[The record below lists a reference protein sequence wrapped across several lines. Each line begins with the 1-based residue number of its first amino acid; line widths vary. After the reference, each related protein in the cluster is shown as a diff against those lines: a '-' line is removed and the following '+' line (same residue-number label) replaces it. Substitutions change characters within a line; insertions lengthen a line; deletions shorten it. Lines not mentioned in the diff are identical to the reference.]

1 MQTTAILVVITILT
15 LIGDYSIKLASNH
28 ASGLKAPA
36 FFIGALLYG
45 IPAIGWFFLMR
56 THSLAEIGVF
66 YSAATLILLA
76 GLGFFVFREP
86 LGWREILGLVLALA
100 AVLVM
105 QSGPRA

>member
-1 MQTTAILVVITILT
+1 MQTTAILVVITLLT

-28 ASGLKAPA
+28 ASGLRAPA

-45 IPAIGWFFLMR
+45 IPAVGWFFLMK

-76 GLGFFVFREP
+76 ALGYFAFREP
-86 LGWREILGLVLALA
+86 LGWREVTGLALALA

-105 QSGPRA
+105 QTGPRD